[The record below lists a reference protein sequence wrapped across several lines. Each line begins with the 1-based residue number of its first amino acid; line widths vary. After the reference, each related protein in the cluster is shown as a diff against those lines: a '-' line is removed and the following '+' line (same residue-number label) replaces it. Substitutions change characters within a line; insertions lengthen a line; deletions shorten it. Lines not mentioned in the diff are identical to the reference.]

1 MDENRDYR
9 SEIGK
14 KIEEALELGDFDV
27 IEDLIEVP
35 PMETFMKWAE
45 QGEEKRKKRVRR
57 KRTIFSC
64 IAIVLIGAS
73 IILGIKC
80 FAVPEV
86 TADPVDDIKLEL
98 KDMESIE
105 TYDSWEELPAEVK
118 EQFIEIKDLPD
129 GYEVEEIEVVEGSF
143 GTKLMHVIGNKKYSL
158 TIRQSMNKDGSLP
171 TSTVSNNNEEI
182 TINGIKVY
190 VEENNQYETK
200 MYKYTTK
207 NIMIDVIVPNEIAEG
222 SYAEDI
228 IKTVQ

>member
-9 SEIGK
+9 SEVGK

-57 KRTIFSC
+57 KRITFSC

-105 TYDSWEELPAEVK
+105 TYDSWDALPAEVK
-118 EQFIEIKDLPD
+118 EQFIEIKDLPE
-129 GYEVEEIEVVEGSF
+129 GYMVEEIKVYEGDY
-143 GTKLMHVIGNKKYSL
+143 GRKLKYIVMDDNELLS
-158 TIRQSMNKDGSLP
+158 IRQSVNGDGSLP
-171 TSTVSNNNEEI
+171 TSTVADNNGEVMI
-182 TINGIKVY
+182 AGIIVHI
-190 VEENNQYETK
+190 EENVQYKTLA
-200 MYKYTTK
+200 YKYIVK
-207 NIMIDVIVPNEIAEG
+207 NIMVDVTVP
-222 SYAEDI
+222 SSLPKEDIEVI